1 MLSAMSNYKN
11 ITDGFIILRQKHKVS
26 RAEMAEYLSISES
39 MYRKLENGESPIGL
53 DRVIKVCE
61 YFDVD
66 LRDYLDQ
73 VLDSKRKCEYEAII
87 HRHEVVVDQLKLE
100 LSNVWSLNFQFTNW
114 INPEMSA
121 LAEKMRSNLEEPKL
135 EN

>member
-1 MLSAMSNYKN
+1 MSNYKN

-26 RAEMAEYLSISES
+26 RAEMAEYLSISVS
-39 MYRKLENGESPIGL
+39 TYRKLENGQTPIGL
-53 DRVIKVCE
+53 DRVIKICE

-73 VLDSKRKCEYEAII
+73 VLDSKRKWEYEAII
-87 HRHEVVVDQLKLE
+87 HRQAVVIDQLKLE
-100 LSNVWSLNFQFTNW
+100 NSNVWSLIFKLTNW
-114 INPEMSA
+114 LNPKMRA
-121 LAEKMRSNLEEPKL
+121 LAQKMRSNLGEPML